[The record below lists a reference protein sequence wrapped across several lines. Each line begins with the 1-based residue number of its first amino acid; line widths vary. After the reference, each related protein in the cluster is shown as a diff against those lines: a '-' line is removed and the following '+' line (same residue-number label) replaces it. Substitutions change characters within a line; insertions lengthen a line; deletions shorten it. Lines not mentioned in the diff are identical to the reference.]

1 MQLLEDRILKDGKVF
16 PDNILKVDSFL
27 NHQVDLALT
36 AELGKE
42 FLRLYEDCGVNKIL
56 TIEASG
62 IVIAGFTA
70 YAFNVPMVFAKKA
83 QTKNI
88 SNTVY
93 HSKVMSYTHGKVYDI
108 VVSKEYLKEGDKVL
122 IIDDFLANGEAMQGL
137 ISLVEQ
143 SKATLIGCGVA
154 IEKVFQGGGDALRG
168 KGIRVESLAKI
179 ASMTEN
185 ALTFS
190 AN

>member
-27 NHQVDLALT
+27 NHQVDLALISQ
-36 AELGKE
+36 LSKE
-42 FLRLYEDCGVNKIL
+42 FVKLFQGSGINKIL

-88 SNTVY
+88 SDSVY

-108 VVSKEYLKEGDKVL
+108 VVSKEYLKETDRIL

-137 ISLVEQ
+137 ISLIEQ
-143 SKATLIGCGVA
+143 SKATLVGCGAV
-154 IEKVFQGGGDALRG
+154 IEKVFQGGGNSIRSR
-168 KGIRVESLAKI
+168 GIRVESLAKI
-179 ASMTEN
+179 ASMTPDS
-185 ALTFS
+185 LTFS